1 MAIKYN
7 TTANLTIFAV
17 SCTSLFVNLVI
28 TSLIVARIMYFIKTI
43 RATLNRNHW
52 SKYRDIVSMLME
64 SAALITLFALAYVI
78 LTLALPIKGREFPM
92 ESLSALVPMTSMT
105 HIYVGF
111 PSSASK
117 GHFLKFWMQQVIA
130 PCLIIYRVGQG
141 EDWRARSTTGTRVSD
156 LECTR
161 SAARY
166 RSTLNF
172 SKTEAGSS
180 NEHEQHDV
188 ESLRD
193 LDNR

>member
-7 TTANLTIFAV
+7 ITANLTIFAV

-43 RATLNRNHW
+43 QATLDRSHW
-52 SKYRDIVSMLME
+52 SKYRDVISMLME

-78 LTLALPIKGREFPM
+78 LTLALPIKGRKIPM

-111 PSSASK
+111 PSSVSN
-117 GHFLKFWMQQVIA
+117 GHFLRFGTQQVIA

-141 EDWRARSTTGTRVSD
+141 EDWRTRSTTGTGVSD
-156 LECTR
+156 LECRR
-161 SAARY
+161 SAARHQ
-166 RSTLNF
+166 STLNF
-172 SKTEAGSS
+172 SKTEADSG